1 MGGEYDQRIAKI
13 EENVGTTMQ
22 IVKNIEM
29 ALIGNKPLGIDGVVP
44 KLEKHEQILFKL
56 CEKDVVNRLDEH
68 EKYIEADK
76 KRKWMIHGSVA
87 TISGIISAL
96 TMWLSIRGKV

>member
-76 KRKWMIHGSVA
+76 KRKWMIAGGV
-87 TISGIISAL
+87 TVLSAL
-96 TMWLSIRGKV
+96 MSAFVTWLNIRGKV